1 MYVGVHAP
9 HEAVLTSKCTSL
21 QAEARGPLRAAR
33 VLDAA
38 ALVMRAVAEGGAS
51 AAAPMREAALAEG
64 ALLTHLLAALSTQVR
79 SCLRSCTGCESTPR
93 SSGRPYSCSA

>member
-1 MYVGVHAP
+1 MKRVCG
-9 HEAVLTSKCTSL
+9 
-21 QAEARGPLRAAR
+21 RAAR

-64 ALLTHLLAALSTQVR
+64 ALLTHLLAAVSGQVQH
-79 SCLRSCTGCESTPR
+79 TPSPGLAAGACAAKR
-93 SSGRPYSCSA
+93 RGIVLQFYDSSPCVKLP